1 MPAEQF
7 QVGPET
13 LVSLRY
19 AVFDAEGEAVDA
31 PEEPVEVVFG
41 MGQLLP
47 GLEQAI
53 EGLSPGDKKSIELA
67 PEQAYGRRDP
77 TALIEVDRDEF
88 PEDVAAGDRFEA
100 ETEQGELVILRVLE
114 VLDDA
119 VVVDTNHPLADQTV
133 RFDLEIMGVRP
144 ATEAEIQAAAARLQ
158 AEESADPELI
168 PPGRLLRGGGQRYES
183 EHTSAGPAQPDEGK
197 PATGPRGGN
206 GSKLA

>member
-1 MPAEQF
+1 MAAERF

-31 PEEPVEVVFG
+31 PLEPVEVVFG
-41 MGQLLP
+41 MGLLLP

-53 EGLSPGDKKSIELA
+53 DGLYAGDKKSVRLA

-77 TALIEVDRDEF
+77 TALIEVDRDDF
-88 PEDVAAGDRFEA
+88 PADVAPGDRFEA

-114 VLDDA
+114 VLEDA

-133 RFDLEIMGVRP
+133 RFDLEIVGVRP
-144 ATEAEIQAAAARLQ
+144 ATEAEIAAVIARLEA
-158 AEESADPELI
+158 AESPDQSLV

-183 EHTSAGPAQPDEGK
+183 GHTSAGPAQPADGE
-197 PATGPRGGN
+197 PVTGPRRGN